1 MISGF
6 ILLLFASAVLGAL
19 KLLPFRTGLI
29 INLFYLL
36 ISVKFIKRFIS
47 VRHSFIWL
55 IYLIILI
62 IVGLPNTHYLDF
74 LIIVKWIIFLILGV
88 GFASQNLF
96 SSVNQ
101 NLKYYRIL
109 TNIYLAFYSY
119 LFLTS
124 TYRQSIFLLDES
136 NFELIILFVPAIY
149 FIFLKK
155 LLLTDIVKLAIIVLL
170 CGSRSG
176 LLTLAVLAYLFIQSQ
191 SLPSIKKIPIFLFG
205 GILLTSLLLTRE
217 LNLYNIDRYK
227 FFLLFIN
234 DLSGFGISEIIFGP
248 KRFTPL
254 PPEIC
259 NSLSFYD
266 DLLSKGPNKES
277 CYAVIYHS
285 FILRILRD
293 HGIIITILAFKTLF
307 HFVSNT
313 YSKKL
318 GKFILFIVL
327 INSLSVSGIAN
338 TFLWIGVLI
347 SPKYYQKNNIK
358 GNAFN

>member
-36 ISVKFIKRFIS
+36 LSIKFIKRFIS

-74 LIIVKWIIFLILGV
+74 LISVKWIIFLILGV

-109 TNIYLAFYSY
+109 TNIYLGFYSY
-119 LFLTS
+119 LFFTS

-136 NFELIILFVPAIY
+136 NFELLILFVPAIY

-176 LLTLAVLAYLFIQSQ
+176 LLIFAVLAYLFIQSQ
-191 SLPSIKKIPIFLFG
+191 SLAPIKKVFIFLFG
-205 GILLTSLLLTRE
+205 GIFLTFFLLIRE
-217 LNLYNIDRYK
+217 VNLYEIDRYK
-227 FFLLFIN
+227 FFLYFIS
-234 DLSGFGISEIIFGP
+234 DLSNFELTEIIFGP
-248 KRFTPL
+248 TRFTPL

-266 DLLSKGPNKES
+266 DLLSKGPNEEI

-307 HFVSNT
+307 DIVSKT
-313 YSKKL
+313 HSKKL
-318 GKFILFIVL
+318 GKFILIVVL

-338 TFLWIGVLI
+338 TFLWIGLLI
-347 SPKYYQKNNIK
+347 SPKYYQKNHI
-358 GNAFN
+358 

>member
-19 KLLPFRTGLI
+19 KLLTIRTGLI

-36 ISVKFIKRFIS
+36 ISIKFIKRFIS

-74 LIIVKWIIFLILGV
+74 LISVKWIIFLILGV

-109 TNIYLAFYSY
+109 TNIYLGFYSY

-136 NFELIILFVPAIY
+136 NFELLILFVPAIY

-176 LLTLAVLAYLFIQSQ
+176 LLIFAVLAYLFIQSQ
-191 SLPSIKKIPIFLFG
+191 SLAPIKKVFIFLFG
-205 GILLTSLLLTRE
+205 GAFLTFFLFIRE
-217 LNLYNIDRYK
+217 VNLYEIDRYK
-227 FFLLFIN
+227 FFLYFIS
-234 DLSGFGISEIIFGP
+234 DLSNFKLIEIIFGP
-248 KRFTPL
+248 TRFTPL

-266 DLLSKGPNKES
+266 DLLSKGPNEEI

-307 HFVSNT
+307 DIVSKT
-313 YSKKL
+313 HSKKL
-318 GKFILFIVL
+318 GKFILIVVL

-338 TFLWIGVLI
+338 TFLWIGLLI
-347 SPKYYQKNNIK
+347 SPKYYQKNYI
-358 GNAFN
+358 